1 MVVARGPGRGSRA
14 VSRVQ
19 SRGAANENRR
29 GRGRG
34 RVVSDSDNINIS
46 EVQGGRGGVIRG
58 NLARGN
64 TRTRFTTLTRGKHL
78 SDVCLEFHL

>member
-19 SRGAANENRR
+19 SRGAANVNR
-29 GRGRG
+29 RGRG

-58 NLARGN
+58 NLGRGN